1 MKATLAEWEKASAA
15 GELRENSDFR
25 LHKRNG
31 KVYTDIIPNARTETL
46 MHSIEERVEPD
57 SIVYTDMLEI

>member
-1 MKATLAEWEKASAA
+1 MASAA

-31 KVYTDIIPNARTETL
+31 KVYAAIIPNERTETL
-46 MHSIEERVEPD
+46 MHIIEERVEPD
-57 SIVYTDMLEI
+57 SIVYTDMLEL